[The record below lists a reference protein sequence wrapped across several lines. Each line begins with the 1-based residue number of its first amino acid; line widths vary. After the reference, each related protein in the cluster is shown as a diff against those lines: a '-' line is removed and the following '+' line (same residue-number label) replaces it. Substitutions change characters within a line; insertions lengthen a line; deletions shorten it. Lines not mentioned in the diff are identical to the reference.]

1 LIFALACATVKYEN
15 RERGSR
21 MDFHGNPEIKKAY
34 QAGFNDGLQ
43 CAVDNAREFE
53 YINEEQAEELLTEL
67 VKEGN

>member
-1 LIFALACATVKYEN
+1 
-15 RERGSR
+15 